1 MGKGAV
7 RSSSPSSRTDLA
19 TPDLKT
25 SLLKRKIREKSSS
38 NGSIPRARTKPSPEK
53 SPLSRATAILD
64 RRPFA
69 DPIEAFFGLSTPYF
83 FLAFCAYTLFAFP
96 EWSIRWCLSGIPL
109 LCFLILIGAQQSDL
123 LDTAPSQRLPHV
135 GVVLLVH
142 LVLSTSWLAYY
153 ILAILTWPVVAVL
166 AIANSAILQGLF
178 RRSIKRLGRDLH
190 YFQDKFACFDLP
202 ALEIDVHITGMMVI
216 EGATFTL
223 STLTIE
229 AHSIEVA
236 LKVDEGLEI
245 CFRTEKAVARLG
257 RSVEIGDV
265 YITLKTEMDTGPGS
279 TFATRRCNTV
289 DMMGEAGRR
298 PEHLHP
304 RSLGDAIEQVK
315 DVTDTQFLDEDEEAA
330 IQAYRARVQHI
341 HDNTAIHAARK
352 RLLSAPGQKYSTF
365 TVKEKKAMLA
375 SALQTATSITHPPTW
390 SITVSQ
396 LKARTPAW
404 LHEFNNRFPIAQR
417 TMLNII
423 AHLHPV
429 KCNGVIGNVTGR
441 FASGM
446 LERAVFKHYKAENR
460 EISKLASRVQTWL
473 ETGNFV
479 VQFSKINGEAQVPT
493 AVSYDIVAAIK
504 TSTVQVF
511 KVLVSPETTDPLL
524 DDDDAVSV
532 DSAASIASSH
542 SGKSGVSVTIKDKAG
557 IKLEEDKGI
566 SEVARINGISSR
578 VEVPSLLLPHHEYL
592 FPPPPGISKD
602 VKGPSRGLEKV
613 ASDVAVHQHE
623 DDRLEDDVLTDEF
636 DGRQPAALP
645 LEHGGDRDEV
655 IVLATVLASL
665 PAQFNS
671 TILHFATAL
680 LKASKLIEIEKG
692 TNGVLPSFNLDDE
705 DSETP
710 FPRSRSL
717 SRMGTRISASMK
729 RTVTG
734 AVDDAWIARLMGRL
748 VSKIEGLKGEIGYKM
763 PITVDLHPRRKIGLG
778 PKGTAVDYGL
788 FGREEVRELWP
799 EGNPYRRNC

>member
-1 MGKGAV
+1 MGSGAV
-7 RSSSPSSRTDLA
+7 RHSTPSSSTDPRKA
-19 TPDLKT
+19 GLKT
-25 SLLKRKIREKSSS
+25 PLSRRRICGKSSS
-38 NGSIPRARTKPSPEK
+38 NGGVRCQAVHAK
-53 SPLSRATAILD
+53 SPLSNVTTVLG
-64 RRPFA
+64 RRLLV
-69 DPIEAFFGLSTPYF
+69 DPIKAFFGLSTPYF
-83 FLAFCAYTLFAFP
+83 FLTFCAYTLIAFP

-109 LCFLILIGAQQSDL
+109 LCFLILLGADRSDL
-123 LDTAPSQRLPHV
+123 PDTAPSQRVPHV
-135 GVVLLVH
+135 ATIIFVH
-142 LVLSTSWLAYY
+142 LILSTSWLAYY
-153 ILAILTWPVVAVL
+153 LMAVLTWPLVAVL
-166 AIANSAILQGLF
+166 AVANSVVLQGVF
-178 RRSIKRLGRDLH
+178 RHSIKRIGRDLH
-190 YFQDKFACFDLP
+190 YFQDKIACFDLP
-202 ALEIDVHITGMMVI
+202 ALDIDVHVLGMMVI

-236 LKVDEGLEI
+236 LKVDDGLEI

-257 RSVEIGDV
+257 RGVEIGDV

-289 DMMGEAGRR
+289 DMMGSIGRQ

-315 DVTDTQFLDEDEEAA
+315 DVTDTQFLDEDEDAA
-330 IQAYRARVQHI
+330 IQAYQKRVQHI
-341 HDNTAIHAARK
+341 HDNTAIHTARK
-352 RLLSAPGQKYSTF
+352 RLLSIASEKYTSCTA
-365 TVKEKKAMLA
+365 KEKKAMLA

-390 SITVSQ
+390 SIAVSH

-429 KCNGVIGNVTGR
+429 KCNAVIGNVTGR

-479 VQFSKINGEAQVPT
+479 VQFSKINGVAQVPT
-493 AVSYDIVAAIK
+493 TVTYDIAAAIK

-511 KVLVSPETTDPLL
+511 KVLVAPETTDPLL

-532 DSAASIASSH
+532 DSAASNASSH
-542 SGKSGVSVTIKDKAG
+542 SNKSGVSVTIKDKAG

-566 SEVARINGISSR
+566 SEVARINGVSST

-592 FPPPPGISKD
+592 FPPPPGMTKD
-602 VKGPSRGLEKV
+602 GGKSSRGLEKV
-613 ASDVAVHQHE
+613 ASDVPVHSHE
-623 DDRLEDDVLTDEF
+623 DDRLEDDVLLDNF
-636 DGRQPAALP
+636 DGRQPAMLP
-645 LEHGGDRDEV
+645 AERDKDRDEV
-655 IVLATVLASL
+655 VVLATILASL

-692 TNGVLPSFNLDDE
+692 VSGVIPSFTCEDE
-705 DSETP
+705 DSDTQLV
-710 FPRSRSL
+710 RSRSL
-717 SRMGTRISASMK
+717 SRMGSKLSATMK
-729 RTVTG
+729 RTVAG
-734 AVDDAWIARLMGRL
+734 AVDDAWIARLVGKL
-748 VSKIEGLKGEIGYKM
+748 VGKVEGLKGEVGYKM
-763 PITVDLHPRRKIGLG
+763 PISVDLHPRRKIGLG
-778 PKGTAVDYGL
+778 PKGTAVNYGL
-788 FGREEVRELWP
+788 FRREEVRALWP

>member
-7 RSSSPSSRTDLA
+7 RNPSPNSRTVDPA

-25 SLLKRKIREKSSS
+25 SLLKRKLREKSSR
-38 NGSIPRARTKPSPEK
+38 NATIRPRAVTPR
-53 SPLSRATAILD
+53 SPLSHPTAILN
-64 RRPFA
+64 RQSFTNS
-69 DPIEAFFGLSTPYF
+69 IETFFGLSAPHF
-83 FLAFCAYTLFAFP
+83 FLAFCIYTLFAFP
-96 EWSIRWCLSGIPL
+96 EWSTRWFLSGIPL
-109 LCFLILIGAQQSDL
+109 LCFLILIGAQPSDL

-135 GVVLLVH
+135 AVVILVH
-142 LVLSTSWLAYY
+142 LILSTSWLAYY
-153 ILAILTWPVVAVL
+153 LLAILTWPVVVVL
-166 AIANSAILQGLF
+166 SIANSVILQGLF
-178 RRSIKRLGRDLH
+178 RRFIKRIGRDLH
-190 YFQDKFACFDLP
+190 YFQDKIACFDLP
-202 ALEIDVHITGMMVI
+202 ALDIDVHILGMMVI

-236 LKVDEGLEI
+236 LKVDDGLEI

-289 DMMGEAGRR
+289 DMMGEIGRQ

-341 HDNTAIHAARK
+341 HDNTTIHTTRK
-352 RLLSAPGQKYSTF
+352 RLICSTGEKYNKF
-365 TVKEKKAMLA
+365 TAKEKKAMLA

-390 SITVSQ
+390 SIAVSH

-404 LHEFNNRFPIAQR
+404 LHEFNNRFPLAQR
-417 TMLNII
+417 TLLNII

-429 KCNGVIGNVTGR
+429 KCNAVIGNITGR

-493 AVSYDIVAAIK
+493 IRGYDIVAAIK

-511 KVLVSPETTDPLL
+511 KVLVSSETTDPLL

-532 DSAASIASSH
+532 DSAASVASSH

-566 SEVARINGISSR
+566 SEVARINGVSTR

-592 FPPPPGISKD
+592 FPPPPGIDK
-602 VKGPSRGLEKV
+602 KGKGSPRGLEKV
-613 ASDVAVHQHE
+613 ASDLAVHPHE
-623 DDRLEDDVLTDEF
+623 DDRLEDDDLSDDF
-636 DGRQPAALP
+636 DGRHAAALP
-645 LEHGGDRDEV
+645 CENGERRDEV
-655 IVLATVLASL
+655 VVLATILASL

-692 TNGVLPSFNLDDE
+692 VNGAPPSLSLDEE
-705 DSETP
+705 DSESP

-717 SRMGTRISASMK
+717 SRMGTKISASMK

-734 AVDDAWIARLMGRL
+734 AVDDAWIARLVGRL
-748 VSKIEGLKGEIGYKM
+748 MGKIEGLKGEIGYKM
-763 PITVDLHPRRKIGLG
+763 PISVDLHPRRKVGLG

-788 FGREEVRELWP
+788 FGREEIRALWP